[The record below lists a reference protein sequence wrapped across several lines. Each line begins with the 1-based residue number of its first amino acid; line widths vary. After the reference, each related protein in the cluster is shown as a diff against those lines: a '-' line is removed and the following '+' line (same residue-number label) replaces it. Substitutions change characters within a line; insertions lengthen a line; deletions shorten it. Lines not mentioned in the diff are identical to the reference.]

1 MVGGIEAL
9 RYLETPD
16 WLIRAMPI
24 QKSMIDRARRLSP
37 IVAWAISVPF
47 VIVFGLAYAFVAFLA
62 PKAYSKSKP
71 PE

>member
-9 RYLETPD
+9 RYLETPN
-16 WLIRAMPI
+16 WLIGAMPI

-37 IVAWAISVPF
+37 RAAWAISVLF
-47 VIVFGLAYAFVAFLA
+47 VIVFGLTYAFAAFLD